1 MHRPAPSGDGSGVGT
16 CPTNWAPR
24 DLGRGGPPL
33 AGMPR
38 DEAGSWPQLTGHE
51 ANQEAAFVITS
62 PVRLE
67 SYLLLI
73 IICVYRCR
81 GLRKHQIIRT
91 SPPYVRQLRAQTT
104 PQI

>member
-1 MHRPAPSGDGSGVGT
+1 ML
-16 CPTNWAPR
+16 W

-38 DEAGSWPQLTGHE
+38 DEAGSWPLLIGHE
-51 ANQEAAFVITS
+51 AKQEAGFVLMS
-62 PVRLE
+62 PVILE

-73 IICVYRCR
+73 IICVYLCR

-91 SPPYVRQLRAQTT
+91 NPPHVRQLRAQTA